1 MLRRLSW
8 FMLYACIFL
17 CLASASAVVVW
28 ASLQGGAPVS
38 QDSGVPQAVLS
49 FGLEEMAAPVP
60 GEIPAQPTA
69 MPEAPQETSP
79 LEPPVLPE
87 EAAAKPI
94 EVNPNLSEVIEGKTL
109 PKIEGKAEPWK
120 SYAAARDPSDT
131 RPKIAIV
138 VSGLGLKVAITEK
151 AIAVLPSAVS
161 FSFSPYSAS
170 GFTLMQRARAD
181 GHEVLLDLPMEP
193 LLPQIQDA
201 GPKALLTGSSAEENL
216 SRLQWVM
223 SRGEGY
229 VGLLA
234 MMGGKFLGNDASLRP
249 VLAECK
255 KRGLMFV
262 DNGQGFGTL
271 ANKIISEIGATGA
284 GIDIQIDQNLDR
296 GSVEKSFL
304 RLEEIAK
311 SKGFAAGITRPYP
324 LILDEIAA
332 WSKSLESK
340 GIALVPIT
348 ALAN

>member
-1 MLRRLSW
+1 
-8 FMLYACIFL
+8 
-17 CLASASAVVVW
+17 
-28 ASLQGGAPVS
+28 
-38 QDSGVPQAVLS
+38 
-49 FGLEEMAAPVP
+49 
-60 GEIPAQPTA
+60 
-69 MPEAPQETSP
+69 MPETPQETPP
-79 LEPPVLPE
+79 LEPPALPE
-87 EAAAKPI
+87 EQEVETAKPI
-94 EVNPNLSEVIEGKTL
+94 EVNPDLSEVVEGKTL

-120 SYAAARDPSDT
+120 SYASARDPSDT

-138 VSGLGLKVAITEK
+138 VSGLGLKAAITEK

-181 GHEVLLDLPMEP
+181 GHEVLLDLPLEP

-201 GPKALLTGSSAEENL
+201 GPKALLTGNNAEENL

-234 MMGGKFLGNDASLRP
+234 MMGGKFLGHEPSLRP
-249 VLAECK
+249 MLQELK
-255 KRGLMFV
+255 KRGLMYV

-271 ANKIISEIGATGA
+271 SGKIIADIGAVGA

-311 SKGFAAGITRPYP
+311 SKGFATGITRPYP